1 MNNEER
7 QIIEVLSRLKKEFGV
22 YEIKAEF
29 EAEGSRMEE
38 MMRLKDIATTVD
50 LPIILK
56 IGGVEAI
63 TDIYN
68 ALSLGVKGIIA
79 PMAESAFAV
88 QKFLN
93 VIKNMVPTDN
103 AEDIDFAIN
112 IETKTAV
119 DNLQNI
125 LELPD
130 ITLLSGVTVG
140 RVDLLGSMGCD
151 RAEVNTSLIRDICEL
166 VFKESR
172 KKGLACGL
180 GGAIDT
186 SAIEFIRYLSN
197 QGLIDK
203 YETRKV
209 VYKSTTDP
217 NFDYESAL
225 LKGVEFELLWLKS
238 KRRYYSGIRNEDEN
252 RISMLQKRLNR

>member
-1 MNNEER
+1 
-7 QIIEVLSRLKKEFGV
+7 
-22 YEIKAEF
+22 
-29 EAEGSRMEE
+29 
-38 MMRLKDIATTVD
+38 
-50 LPIILK
+50 
-56 IGGVEAI
+56 
-63 TDIYN
+63 
-68 ALSLGVKGIIA
+68 
-79 PMAESAFAV
+79 MAETAFAV

-140 RVDLLGSMGCD
+140 RVDLLGSMGSD
-151 RAEVNTSLIRDICEL
+151 RAVVNTPSIRDICEL

-172 KKGLACGL
+172 KKGLACAL

-186 SAIEFIRYLSN
+186 GSIEFIRYLSN

-209 VYKSTTDP
+209 VYRSTIDP

-252 RISMLQKRLNR
+252 RISMLEKRLNQ